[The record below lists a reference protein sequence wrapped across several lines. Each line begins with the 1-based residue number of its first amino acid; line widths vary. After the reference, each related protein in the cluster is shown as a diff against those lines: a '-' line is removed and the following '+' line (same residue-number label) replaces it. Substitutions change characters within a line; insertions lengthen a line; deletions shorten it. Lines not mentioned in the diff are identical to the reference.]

1 MSLWSAFGELW
12 GWLSDEKPDQYDVLP
27 PNTDTT
33 PGERVDR
40 YKDKLSRNGGTDQE
54 GAFSNYWDY
63 PGFYINPEALEA
75 LESGGWIDG
84 EEWKD
89 DDDWEDNDGEEEED

>member
-1 MSLWSAFGELW
+1 M
-12 GWLSDEKPDQYDVLP
+12 SDEKPEIDDVLP
-27 PNTDTT
+27 PDTDHV
-33 PGERVDR
+33 PPEMVNR
-40 YKDKLSRNGGTDQE
+40 YEEKISRNGGTNQD
-54 GAFSNYWDY
+54 GAVSNYWDY

-75 LESGGWIDG
+75 LESGGLIDG